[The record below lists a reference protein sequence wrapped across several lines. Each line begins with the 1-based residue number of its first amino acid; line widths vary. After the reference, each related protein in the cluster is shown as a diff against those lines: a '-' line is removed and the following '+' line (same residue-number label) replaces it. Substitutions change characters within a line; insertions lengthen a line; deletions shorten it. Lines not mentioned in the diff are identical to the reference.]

1 MHRQVVG
8 LSHQDAIGVECAASC
23 NKRPTLVATGVRDG
37 QQDHRLKAYFRL
49 RGEEGAQSGY
59 EKLLIEQRANA
70 QRKAIEKIRRE
81 YSETEVVTDLN
92 LTVVNLRKGAAFI
105 FNARLDDDRHAVVFD
120 ALRKTDGPSTLGD
133 VRYQPVMFCAARQ
146 VRARRQAASST
157 CG

>member
-1 MHRQVVG
+1 MVSKITDDVINALQH
-8 LSHQDAIGVECAASC
+8 C
-23 NKRPTLVATGVRDG
+23 
-37 QQDHRLKAYFRL
+37 RLKAYFRL

-105 FNARLDDDRHAVVFD
+105 LSARFED
-120 ALRKTDGPSTLGD
+120 
-133 VRYQPVMFCAARQ
+133 
-146 VRARRQAASST
+146 
-157 CG
+157 